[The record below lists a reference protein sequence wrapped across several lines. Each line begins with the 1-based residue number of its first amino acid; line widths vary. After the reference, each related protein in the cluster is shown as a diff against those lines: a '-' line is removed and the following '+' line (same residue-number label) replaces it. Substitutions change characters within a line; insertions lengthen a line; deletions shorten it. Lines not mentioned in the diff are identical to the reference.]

1 MERKGQGAIEY
12 LLIIGAA
19 ILVVAIVI
27 IAVTSIL
34 QQGQTQ
40 NTGAVSDQA
49 KQANTLKC
57 QGDINAMGFANS
69 RTDCNSTRYSN
80 TACACCQAANTDKTK
95 LNNCKD

>member
-57 QGDINAMGFANS
+57 QGDINALGFVS
-69 RTDCNSTRYSN
+69 GYTDCNSKSKSN
-80 TACACCQAANTDKTK
+80 SACKCCLPANTDKTK
-95 LNNCKD
+95 LNGCVN

>member
-57 QGDINAMGFANS
+57 QSDINALGMVGTA
-69 RTDCNSTRYSN
+69 DCNNKSRSN
-80 TACACCQAANTDKTK
+80 TTCNCCQAANTDKTK
-95 LNNCKD
+95 LNGCVN